1 VDRRLPLGAVYRG
14 KSRCSFLVWA
24 PDVEKVELR
33 ILSPRGRLVGLQ
45 KGARGYHFG
54 GLDGVEPDALYVFR
68 LDGLIERPDPASQ
81 CQPQGPCGPSRVV
94 DSRFAW
100 KDRNW
105 SGLPLVDYILH
116 EGPDHAVPFDEIA
129 ARLDGIQSLGA
140 TVLSIRLDAP
150 PPRSSAGFHFAVP
163 LQRGGAPG
171 LKRLVDACH
180 RQGLA
185 VLLRI
190 PLFELGIEGDP
201 FVSFGPYF
209 TGPDR
214 HVNIEGAHSDAVRR
228 YLVESALRWFREF
241 HIDALDVGNI
251 DGLVDPSPT
260 PILEEMA
267 RTVRLE
273 AERMA
278 RPLHLIARCDR
289 NDPRLIRRW
298 EDGGIGLD
306 ALWNP
311 DFSLALQGVLTPGHT
326 PAPPDFGKLEHLKK
340 AFLEGFVSSG
350 EFSASRQRHHGRSS
364 RNLPGDRF
372 LVSLPLPAA
381 PVQKTGEALD
391 ELKLAG
397 AALFFSP
404 FVPLLCSGG
413 PETARSEDAHGVDL
427 FHHELVQLRKEF
439 RSAGLLD
446 KQCMGVLG
454 YEKEKVLLVRH
465 WKDDEDLIVLFHFGR
480 KPVTLSLPVPSGAW
494 SLRFDSADD
503 RWNGPGSA
511 LPALIQGNGG
521 DIPFSLASLSCA
533 VYRRQHGG

>member
-1 VDRRLPLGAVYRG
+1 MDRRLPLGAVCRG
-14 KSRCSFLVWA
+14 KERCSFLVWA
-24 PDVEKVELR
+24 PDVAKVELR
-33 ILSPRGRLVGLQ
+33 ILSPRSRPVRLQ
-45 KGARGYHFG
+45 RRANGYHYGVF
-54 GLDGVEPDALYVFR
+54 DGIEPESLYLYR
-68 LDGLIERPDPASQ
+68 LDGLIERPDPASR
-81 CQPQGPCGPSRVV
+81 CQPRGPGGPSQIV

-100 KDRNW
+100 TDRDW
-105 SGLPLVDYILH
+105 SGPPLVDYILH
-116 EGPDHAVPFDEIA
+116 EGPEDAVPFDEIA

-140 TVLSIRLDAP
+140 TVLSICLDSP
-150 PPRSSAGFHFAVP
+150 LPTSSAGFHFAVP

-190 PLFELGIEGDP
+190 PLFELGTEGDP

-214 HVNIEGAHSDAVRR
+214 HINIDGPHSDAVRR
-228 YLVESALRWFREF
+228 YFVESALRWFREF
-241 HIDALDVGNI
+241 HIDALDVGDI
-251 DGLVDPSPT
+251 DGLVDSSPT
-260 PILEEMA
+260 PILEEIA
-267 RTVRLE
+267 RTVHLE
-273 AERMA
+273 AERIE
-278 RPLHLIARCDR
+278 RPLHLIARSDR
-289 NDPRLIRRW
+289 NDPRLIRRS

-306 ALWNP
+306 ALWNH
-311 DFSLALQGVLTPGHT
+311 DFGLALQGVLPRERTPRHSEY
-326 PAPPDFGKLEHLKK
+326 GKLEHLKK

-350 EFSASRQRHHGRSS
+350 EFSTSRQRRHGRSS

-372 LVSLPLPAA
+372 LVSLPLPVG
-381 PVQKTGEALD
+381 PVQKTGEAL
-391 ELKLAG
+391 EKLKLAG

-413 PETARSEDAHGVDL
+413 PETTRSEDAHGVDL
-427 FHHELVQLRKEF
+427 FHREMAGLRKEF
-439 RSAGLLD
+439 RAVGLLD

-454 YEKEKVLLVRH
+454 YEKEEVLLVRH

-494 SLRFDSADD
+494 SLRFDSADS

-511 LPALIQGNGG
+511 LPALIQGDGG
-521 DIPFSLASLSCA
+521 DVPFSLASLSCA
-533 VYRRQHGG
+533 VYRRQHGP